1 MPASKDSIRAV
12 FLRSCEAVSKHDEFC
27 MKNEELCIENE
38 ELCIKM
44 MSHGDKPGEE
54 FLFLYGFFP
63 EGNPNDT
70 VVLPFYVDGGSP
82 ELRAWQA
89 QGKT

>member
-44 MSHGDKPGEE
+44 MNFAARD
-54 FLFLYGFFP
+54 L
-63 EGNPNDT
+63 T
-70 VVLPFYVDGGSP
+70 
-82 ELRAWQA
+82 R
-89 QGKT
+89 